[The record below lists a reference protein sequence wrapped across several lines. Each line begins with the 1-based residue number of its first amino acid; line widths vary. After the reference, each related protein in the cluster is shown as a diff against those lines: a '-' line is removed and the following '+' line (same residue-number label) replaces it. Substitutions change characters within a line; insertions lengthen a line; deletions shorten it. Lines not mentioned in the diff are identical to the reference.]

1 MAVTLAQAQNLSQ
14 DKLTSFVIDEF
25 RKSALL
31 DVMQFDNTVKPV
43 GSAMRYSYN
52 RVSTLPT
59 AAPRLLNAEYIAQE
73 AATTPVTVDLSIFG
87 GSFQIDRALQA
98 NERQVI
104 DLVQFQL
111 AQKSQA
117 TVAEFHHQF
126 INGSVAAGVGAFD
139 GLDALL
145 TGGAQ
150 ELTPTAPIALT
161 TSANIDSN
169 WKVFTDHM
177 RKLRALLDG
186 APTLYLMNLDM
197 FAVFQSVMD
206 RAGVN
211 LLSKA
216 NYGDEVLQWGN
227 SMVMAMGDRT
237 GTTNPIIATSG
248 AGLTSIY
255 AVRLGLDGVHGVSP
269 DGGTVIKTYL
279 PDMMLPGAV
288 KTGEVEMIAAIA
300 IKATKSCAV
309 LRSIDIVA

>member
-1 MAVTLAQAQNLSQ
+1 
-14 DKLTSFVIDEF
+14 
-25 RKSALL
+25 
-31 DVMQFDNTVKPV
+31 
-43 GSAMRYSYN
+43 
-52 RVSTLPT
+52 
-59 AAPRLLNAEYIAQE
+59 
-73 AATTPVTVDLSIFG
+73 
-87 GSFQIDRALQA
+87 
-98 NERQVI
+98 
-104 DLVQFQL
+104 
-111 AQKSQA
+111 
-117 TVAEFHHQF
+117 
-126 INGSVAAGVGAFD
+126 
-139 GLDALL
+139 
-145 TGGAQ
+145 
-150 ELTPTAPIALT
+150 
-161 TSANIDSN
+161 
-169 WKVFTDHM
+169 
-177 RKLRALLDG
+177 
-186 APTLYLMNLDM
+186 MNLDM